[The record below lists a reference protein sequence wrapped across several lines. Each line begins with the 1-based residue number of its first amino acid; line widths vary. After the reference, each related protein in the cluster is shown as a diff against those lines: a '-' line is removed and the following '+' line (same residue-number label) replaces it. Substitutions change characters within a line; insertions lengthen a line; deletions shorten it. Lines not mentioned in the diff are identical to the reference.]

1 MMACTELLKTEITI
15 LEVDGAPASDLPSH
29 LFPGCGSDGAEFKVT
44 AGPILS
50 RGDMSHLL
58 YKTIVDA
65 CLMEYDETTGQGYF
79 KVVDGEAPP
88 VGSSLLLDLALI
100 TKHDMPDD
108 AGVYMYD
115 EWRYGSAPTP
125 ENAARILAD
134 LKVGRAIPHPIAEPG
149 YEQRLEDI
157 VAGRQVDPSFFPA
170 RTDDNV
176 LTHPSGS
183 VIEATTVPNGKEPI
197 IMDKK
202 SIRKRIAELR
212 AQDASKKDIF
222 QEMKGGAYSDSRLA
236 YILTSRAD
244 INLVRAHK
252 WKTRIMIAVAIIQM
266 MLAFLVG
273 WQVGEQVSTGYALLG
288 GLIACAIPA
297 LTAYG
302 FIHHNVAAYN
312 LFIAVS
318 LFQYWIQVRDVM
330 QGYNAAWVGVAFA
343 SVMLTFVI
351 YLRLRLFPEVRV
363 FMPAKDSEGRYA
375 FA

>member
-1 MMACTELLKTEITI
+1 MSPAEMLNTEITI
-15 LEVDGAPASDLPSH
+15 LHVDGAPAPDLPSH

-50 RGDMSHLL
+50 YGDMNHLL
-58 YKTIVDA
+58 YEAIVDA
-65 CLMEYDETTGQGYF
+65 CLVEYDESTGEGYF
-79 KVVDGEAPP
+79 KVVDAKAPP
-88 VGSSLLLDLALI
+88 VGSVLLLDHALI
-100 TKHDMPDD
+100 TKHDMPDE

-115 EWRYGSAPTP
+115 EWRYGSTPTP
-125 ENAARILAD
+125 EKAARILAD

-157 VAGRQVDPSFFPA
+157 VVGRQVDPSFYPA

-176 LTHPSGS
+176 LTHLSGS

-197 IMDKK
+197 TMDKK
-202 SIRKRIAELR
+202 SIRKRIAELQ
-212 AQDASKKDIF
+212 AQGVSKKDIF
-222 QEMKGGAYSDSRLA
+222 QELKGGSYSDSRLA
-236 YILTSRAD
+236 YILASRAD

-252 WKTRIMIAVAIIQM
+252 WKTRIMITVAIIQM
-266 MLAFLVG
+266 TLAFLVG
-273 WQVGEQVSTGYALLG
+273 WQVGEPVSTGYALLG
-288 GLIACAIPA
+288 ALLACAIPA

-312 LFIAVS
+312 LFIVVS

-330 QGYNAAWVGVAFA
+330 QGYNAAWIGVAFA
-343 SVMLTFVI
+343 TVMLTFVI
-351 YLRLRLFPEVRV
+351 YLRLQLFPEVRA
-363 FMPAKDSEGRYA
+363 FMPAKDSEGQYA